1 MGGLIGSESSRRGQV
16 GTGVSFAGRLM
27 DLSLLSANLSPAFLA
42 DSTTLGF
49 AISATTLASTAA
61 GDGLKLFTNIDQ
73 SSQNGRNYTV
83 HF

>member
-1 MGGLIGSESSRRGQV
+1 
-16 GTGVSFAGRLM
+16 
-27 DLSLLSANLSPAFLA
+27 LSPAFLA

-49 AISATTLASTAA
+49 AISAATLASTAA

-73 SSQNGRNYTV
+73 SSQNDRNYAV